1 MAQHQEESCV
11 PPGFRFHPTE
21 EELVGYYLARKVA
34 SQKIDLDIIQE
45 VDLYRI
51 EPWDLQERCGTGGG
65 KGEDDL
71 SSSERYFFSFKDRKY
86 PSGTRTNRA
95 TSAGFW
101 KATGRDKAVLSSR
114 SNRGVIGMRKT
125 LVFYK
130 GRAPNGRKT
139 DWIIHEY
146 RLQTNEHAPTQEE
159 GWVVCRA
166 FQKPVPNQRHFVFP
180 AYAAAPGSYY
190 DNGQLHLH
198 GHGHGGDLRYL
209 HPAAAG
215 AGGFAFPS
223 HDQFS
228 EDLESKK
235 NLLSNIPQLIGSPPT
250 TTAIIGCG
258 DASYDVQQHQGQGAS
273 ANAIDWNFLDS
284 LLSTSLLQDSY
295 SAASAASHL
304 HLQ

>member
-51 EPWDLQERCGTGGG
+51 EPWDLQGMQKFISGFNMVIDQIYVSFSRTISLFFLHPERCGTGGG

-101 KATGRDKAVLSSR
+101 KATGRDKPVLSSR

-146 RLQTNEHAPTQEE
+146 RLQTNEHAPTQVILHQAIFFHFLSYPSSSSSFENSTLTMTVMICRRKD
-159 GWVVCRA
+159 GWCAARSRSLSPTRGTSSSLPMPQLLAATTTTGSCTSTDMDMAGIFGTCTLLLPERVVS
-166 FQKPVPNQRHFVFP
+166 PFP
-180 AYAAAPGSYY
+180 AM
-190 DNGQLHLH
+190 
-198 GHGHGGDLRYL
+198 
-209 HPAAAG
+209 
-215 AGGFAFPS
+215 
-223 HDQFS
+223 
-228 EDLESKK
+228 
-235 NLLSNIPQLIGSPPT
+235 I
-250 TTAIIGCG
+250 
-258 DASYDVQQHQGQGAS
+258 
-273 ANAIDWNFLDS
+273 NFLR
-284 LLSTSLLQDSY
+284 T
-295 SAASAASHL
+295 
-304 HLQ
+304 